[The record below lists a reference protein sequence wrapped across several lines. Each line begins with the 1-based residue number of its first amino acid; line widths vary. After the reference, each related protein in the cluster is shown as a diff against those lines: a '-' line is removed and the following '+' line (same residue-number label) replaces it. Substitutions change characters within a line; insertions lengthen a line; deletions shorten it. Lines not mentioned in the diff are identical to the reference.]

1 VTLPPKHSLSPASSL
16 PFPCPSVTHQI
27 CLTILAPATHL
38 NVLQARFPARKV
50 THNDAVLHAH
60 GNGALAATT
69 GFAFCAEWVAG
80 FVEAGIYGSGEE
92 YGQEDGEEHCGGVI
106 HPLVLV
112 EAIVDLELSFEV
124 EPRCCGGGKETGSV
138 VEDIYLLL
146 EGASV
151 DVELE
156 AVRMRLKHTSQVKEV
171 EAVDKSHKATD
182 RARGSTLQT

>member
-16 PFPCPSVTHQI
+16 PFPCPSVTYQI

-92 YGQEDGEEHCGGVI
+92 Y
-106 HPLVLV
+106 
-112 EAIVDLELSFEV
+112 
-124 EPRCCGGGKETGSV
+124 
-138 VEDIYLLL
+138 
-146 EGASV
+146 ASV

>member
-1 VTLPPKHSLSPASSL
+1 
-16 PFPCPSVTHQI
+16 
-27 CLTILAPATHL
+27 
-38 NVLQARFPARKV
+38 
-50 THNDAVLHAH
+50 
-60 GNGALAATT
+60 
-69 GFAFCAEWVAG
+69 
-80 FVEAGIYGSGEE
+80 
-92 YGQEDGEEHCGGVI
+92 
-106 HPLVLV
+106 
-112 EAIVDLELSFEV
+112 V